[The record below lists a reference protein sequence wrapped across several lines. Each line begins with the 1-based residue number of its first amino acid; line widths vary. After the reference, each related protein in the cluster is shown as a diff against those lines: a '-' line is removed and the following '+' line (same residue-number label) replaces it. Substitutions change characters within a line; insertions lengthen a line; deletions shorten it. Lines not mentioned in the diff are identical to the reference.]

1 MNALRRLFRR
11 IHRRKAIDLSAIKF
25 NEQSETLEV
34 KLAVVGMSQ
43 VGKSSLVW
51 SCGNRAPW
59 TEISPLDDNTLPNIT
74 TTTTH
79 GNLSMV
85 PWVSHPYIGESRTL
99 AFFQPGIV
107 VFPFAID
114 NSDSLEV
121 IEEQLAFKI
130 AHFCPGA
137 PIILV
142 GCKSDLRSQ
151 KESRPLVETQTAI
164 GVAERLGAWVYTEC
178 SSRHYIGIEQL
189 VEYLGTIAWKL
200 YEHSKSGRSQ
210 PLSHKTT
217 IILTEETKKPDHRE
231 FVDAFTR
238 KSSSFRAKLKVA
250 GRRSVPNLRGG
261 GVGTPNPG
269 SA

>member
-1 MNALRRLFRR
+1 MNTLRRLFHS
-11 IHRRKAIDLSAIKF
+11 IHRRKPLDLSGIKF

-59 TEISPLDDNTLPNIT
+59 TETSSPPDDNTLPNIT

-85 PWVSHPYIGESRTL
+85 TWVTHPYIGEFRTL

-121 IEEQLAFKI
+121 IEEQLVFNI
-130 AHFCPGA
+130 AHFCPGT
-137 PIILV
+137 PIVI
-142 GCKSDLRSQ
+142 
-151 KESRPLVETQTAI
+151 AI
-164 GVAERLGAWVYTEC
+164 GVAKRLGAWLYTEC
-178 SSRHYIGIEQL
+178 SSRHYTGVEQL
-189 VEYLGTIAWKL
+189 VEYLGSIAWKL
-200 YEHSKSGRSQ
+200 YEHSKSSRSH
-210 PLSHKTT
+210 PPSYKTT
-217 IILTEETKKPDHRE
+217 IILAEESNKPDN
-231 FVDAFTR
+231 AFDD
-238 KSSSFRAKLKVA
+238 SGLLSIAQVVFAAIIPKLQGECISKKVF
-250 GRRSVPNLRGG
+250 LI
-261 GVGTPNPG
+261 PG
-269 SA
+269 